1 MVLLEE
7 QASAVVPDGP
17 FLLERLEAQR
27 PVGDGGPV
35 LAVGGVLYGR
45 RPEPAADRP
54 AGVAPPAELGNRPR
68 GFFAPLSP
76 SAPPARLV
84 PAFAAPRP
92 GEFFE
97 PLPRSGP
104 TARQVLA
111 LAAPRPALPL
121 LSGAAASTDRLIVEL
136 PRAGWALL
144 YTHGYFDEKGLEEQK
159 RRIADQLKA
168 WRLQPGRTAEPM
180 GLGSLSPLAY
190 NGLALTGANLPSG
203 ELPDS
208 GILSAEVIAGLPM
221 DGLRLAVLTESGGMS
236 GLVHAFHLAG
246 CPDVVATLWNVDDDA
261 AAAVIKLFF
270 QGVWRKGLGPL
281 AALRRAQL
289 LAYRNPG
296 RIAELAGLEG
306 EAFEM
311 AVAEVEG
318 AGVGGDPAARAAGQE
333 VGRLLPLR
341 CRAR

>member
-1 MVLLEE
+1 M
-7 QASAVVPDGP
+7 ARSCWSGSRRNGPWATAGRCWPSAGCSTAAGP
-17 FLLERLEAQR
+17 SRLPTAR
-27 PVGDGGPV
+27 PGWR
-35 LAVGGVLYGR
+35 R
-45 RPEPAADRP
+45 RPSWATGP
-54 AGVAPPAELGNRPR
+54 G
-68 GFFAPLSP
+68 GFFCAGSPP

-190 NGLALTGANLPSG
+190 NGLALTGATCPPASC
-203 ELPDS
+203 PT
-208 GILSAEVIAGLPM
+208 
-221 DGLRLAVLTESGGMS
+221 AVSS
-236 GLVHAFHLAG
+236 R
-246 CPDVVATLWNVDDDA
+246 P
-261 AAAVIKLFF
+261 
-270 QGVWRKGLGPL
+270 R
-281 AALRRAQL
+281 
-289 LAYRNPG
+289 
-296 RIAELAGLEG
+296 
-306 EAFEM
+306 
-311 AVAEVEG
+311 
-318 AGVGGDPAARAAGQE
+318 
-333 VGRLLPLR
+333 
-341 CRAR
+341 